1 MVKSQFTRAMG
12 GNNDN
17 LAVLATLA
25 ICVMITLIVFFTV
38 ATMFTSFMCAMK
50 KPGPKQVNVTQM
62 RRR

>member
-1 MVKSQFTRAMG
+1 MG
-12 GNNDN
+12 GSNDSN

-38 ATMFTSFMCAMK
+38 AAIFIAIMCAMK
-50 KPGPKQVNVTQM
+50 KPGHKRVNVTQM